1 MAKPE
6 KSKDNS
12 ELSELLK
19 KLPYRKL
26 SIDATRVINDVI
38 QSCSF
43 LGKYKVP
50 VDDVYA
56 VIRNATE
63 ISKVQVEYQLSIYR
77 VSTQQKQ
84 VKGVSSIEKYKRA
97 CTLVAEALDKF
108 IEEGGELD
116 ALKKVLPAK
125 KMTDEQKQQVQKMMT
140 GDLSPTDLIA
150 YLKTIL

>member
-63 ISKVQVEYQLSIYR
+63 ISKAQVEYQLSTHR
-77 VSTQQKQ
+77 ANTQQKQ
-84 VKGVSSIEKYKRA
+84 VNGSSSIEKYKRA

-125 KMTDEQKQQVQKMMT
+125 KMTNDQKQKVQEMMT
-140 GDLSPTDLIA
+140 GDLSPKDLIA
-150 YLKTIL
+150 YLKTI